1 MDKEHV
7 KGAADKVVGK
17 TKEVAGHVTGDRKL
31 EAEGKV
37 DQAKGAIHNKVGDA
51 KDAGKEAI
59 DSVRNA
65 PSKHYPHRAASIGC
79 GSGFF
84 FYSDLCLLLS
94 CSTDRTSLA

>member
-7 KGAADKVVGK
+7 KGAGEKAVGK
-17 TKEVAGHVTGDRKL
+17 VKEALGHVTGNKKL
-31 EAEGKV
+31 ETEGNV

-65 PSKHYPHRAASIGC
+65 PSKR
-79 GSGFF
+79 
-84 FYSDLCLLLS
+84 
-94 CSTDRTSLA
+94 

>member
-7 KGAADKVVGK
+7 KGAVDKAIGK
-17 TKEVAGHVTGDRKL
+17 SKEAVGHVTGDKKL
-31 EAEGKV
+31 ETQGKV

-65 PSKHYPHRAASIGC
+65 PSKH
-79 GSGFF
+79 
-84 FYSDLCLLLS
+84 
-94 CSTDRTSLA
+94 